1 MAEIYAI
8 AKCEDA
14 ANVINKTFNVI
25 KNVSLNILSG
35 DYKHMHVRFQGQNLY
50 DNSVLRTYNYA
61 YSISKGLYYF
71 INNLKAY
78 ANATYECDLDIDV
91 LTTYQAEI
99 LQNTYIIERSEK
111 NFSLYLKDDAYTE
124 YAYKK
129 SENIVFPSGFSSDA
143 STVILTTNT
152 I

>member
-1 MAEIYAI
+1 MAETYTI

-14 ANVINKTFNVI
+14 ENVINKTFSDI

-61 YSISKGLYYF
+61 YSTSKGLYYF

-78 ANATYECDLDIDV
+78 ANATYECDLEIDV

-99 LQNTYIIERSEK
+99 LQTTYIIERSEK
-111 NFSLYLKDDAYTE
+111 NFSLYLKDNAYTE

-129 SENIVFPSGFSSDA
+129 SENIVFPAGFSSDA

>member
-1 MAEIYAI
+1 MAESYTI
-8 AKCEDA
+8 AKCDDA
-14 ANVINKTFNVI
+14 SNVINKTFSSI
-25 KNVSLNILSG
+25 KNITLNILSG
-35 DYKHMHVRFQGQNLY
+35 DYKHMHVRFQGQNLN
-50 DNSVLRTYNYA
+50 DTSVLRTYNYA
-61 YSISKGLYYF
+61 YSTSKGLYYF

-78 ANATYECDLDIDV
+78 ANATYECDFDIDV
-91 LTTYQAEI
+91 LTTYQSEI
-99 LQNTYIIERSEK
+99 LQTTYIIERSEK
-111 NFSLYLKDDAYTE
+111 NYSLYLKDNAYTE

>member
-1 MAEIYAI
+1 MAESYTI
-8 AKCEDA
+8 AKCEDM
-14 ANVINKTFNVI
+14 ANVINKTFTSI
-25 KNVSLNILSG
+25 KSVTLNILSG
-35 DYKHMHVRFQGQNLY
+35 DYKHMHVRFQGQGLN
-50 DNSVLRTYNYA
+50 DAVVLRTYNYA
-61 YSISKGLYYF
+61 YNVGKGLYYF

-91 LTTYQAEI
+91 LTTYQSNIME
-99 LQNTYIIERSEK
+99 NTYIIERSEK
-111 NFSLYLKDDAYTE
+111 NFSLYLKDNAYTE

-129 SENIVFPSGFSSDA
+129 SENIVFPSGFSLDA

>member
-1 MAEIYAI
+1 MAETYTI

-61 YSISKGLYYF
+61 YSTSKGLYYF

>member
-1 MAEIYAI
+1 MVNYVVANC
-8 AKCEDA
+8 KDA
-14 ANVINKTFNVI
+14 PNVINKSFSVI
-25 KNVSLNILSG
+25 TTAKVNILSG
-35 DYKHMHVRFQGQNLY
+35 DYKHMHIRFQGSKLKDIDVLKKFNYMY
-50 DNSVLRTYNYA
+50 DQA
-61 YSISKGLYYF
+61 YGRYYF
-71 INNLKAY
+71 VKNVTAV
-78 ANATYECDLDIDV
+78 ASETYECDLEIDV
-91 LTTYQAEI
+91 LTTYKDDF
-99 LQNTYIIERSEK
+99 LYNVYIIERSEK

>member
-1 MAEIYAI
+1 MAETYAI

-14 ANVINKTFNVI
+14 ENVINKTFSVI

-61 YSISKGLYYF
+61 YSTSKGLYYF

-111 NFSLYLKDDAYTE
+111 NFSLYLKDNAYTE

>member
-1 MAEIYAI
+1 M
-8 AKCEDA
+8 
-14 ANVINKTFNVI
+14 
-25 KNVSLNILSG
+25 NI
-35 DYKHMHVRFQGQNLY
+35 RFQGSMLKDINVLKKFNYMY
-50 DNSVLRTYNYA
+50 DQAYA
-61 YSISKGLYYF
+61 RYYF
-71 INNLKAY
+71 VTNVTAV
-78 ANATYECDLDIDV
+78 ASETYECNLDIDV
-91 LTTYQAEI
+91 LTTYKDEI
-99 LQNTYIIERSEK
+99 LYNTYIIERSEK

>member
-1 MAEIYAI
+1 MAETYAI

-14 ANVINKTFNVI
+14 ENVINKSFSVI

-61 YSISKGLYYF
+61 YSTSKGLYYF

-91 LTTYQAEI
+91 LTTYQEEI

-111 NFSLYLKDDAYTE
+111 NFSLYLKDNAYTE

>member
-1 MAEIYAI
+1 MVNYVVAN
-8 AKCEDA
+8 CEDA
-14 ANVINKTFNVI
+14 PNVINKSFSAITTAKV
-25 KNVSLNILSG
+25 NILSG
-35 DYKHMHVRFQGQNLY
+35 DYKHMHIRFQGSKLKDIDVLKKFNYMY
-50 DNSVLRTYNYA
+50 DQV
-61 YSISKGLYYF
+61 YSRYYF
-71 INNLKAY
+71 VKNVTAV
-78 ANATYECDLDIDV
+78 ASETYECDLEIDV
-91 LTTYQAEI
+91 LTTYKDDF
-99 LQNTYIIERSEK
+99 LYNVYIIERSEK

>member
-1 MAEIYAI
+1 MAESYTI
-8 AKCEDA
+8 AKCDDT
-14 ANVINKTFNVI
+14 ANVINKTFSSI
-25 KNVSLNILSG
+25 KNVTLNILSG
-35 DYKHMHVRFQGQNLY
+35 DYKHMRVRFQGQGLS
-50 DNSVLRTYNYA
+50 DSAVLRNYNYA
-61 YSISKGLYYF
+61 YSTSKGLYYF
-71 INNLKAY
+71 IRNLKAY
-78 ANATYECDLDIDV
+78 ANATYECDFDIDV
-91 LTTYQAEI
+91 LTTFQTEI

-111 NFSLYLKDDAYTE
+111 NFSLYLKDNAYTE

>member
-1 MAEIYAI
+1 MAETYAI

-14 ANVINKTFNVI
+14 ENVINKTFSVI

-61 YSISKGLYYF
+61 YSTSKGLYYF

-111 NFSLYLKDDAYTE
+111 NFSLYLKDNAYTE

-143 STVILTTNT
+143 STVILTTNA

>member
-1 MAEIYAI
+1 MAETYTI

-14 ANVINKTFNVI
+14 KNLINKTFSVI
-25 KNVSLNILSG
+25 NKLSLNILSG

-61 YSISKGLYYF
+61 FSTSKGLYYF

-111 NFSLYLKDDAYTE
+111 NFSLYLKDNAYTE

>member
-1 MAEIYAI
+1 MAETYAI

-14 ANVINKTFNVI
+14 ENVINKTFSVI

-50 DNSVLRTYNYA
+50 DNSVLQTYNYA
-61 YSISKGLYYF
+61 YSTSKGLYYF
-71 INNLKAY
+71 ISNLKAY
-78 ANATYECDLDIDV
+78 ANTTYECDFDIDV

-111 NFSLYLKDDAYTE
+111 NFSLYLKDNAYTE